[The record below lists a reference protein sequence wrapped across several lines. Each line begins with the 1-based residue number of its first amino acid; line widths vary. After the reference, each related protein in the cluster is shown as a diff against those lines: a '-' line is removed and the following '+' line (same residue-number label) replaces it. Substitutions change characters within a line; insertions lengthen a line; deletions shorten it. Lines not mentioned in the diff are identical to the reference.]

1 MIITSPRHGPHHCRR
16 SQDSRTCSIERCIP
30 SFSSP
35 SPLRSLILLI
45 WEIVVRIHLLDAR
58 FFPTP
63 SSVIEELV
71 LLLQS
76 GQLFVDIG
84 WTLLRVVI
92 GTLLGTI
99 PGVILGILLG
109 LSPIVRA
116 FVQPAISALYPV
128 PKIALFPLV
137 MLIFGIGEASKWTI
151 VAVAV
156 FFQVFY
162 STLAGVVN
170 IDRIYLDVA
179 SNFKA
184 SRWQTFCTI
193 AIPGALPFIFT
204 GFQLGI
210 GMALIVVV
218 IAENFG
224 TQVGV
229 GFMIWRSWQIFEVRD
244 MYVGLIVVALMGYCF
259 QLLLQRLQKAII
271 PWRGTAVLK
280 RMRQRR
286 PGAIENNFDIYS

>member
-1 MIITSPRHGPHHCRR
+1 MIVTSKQSVRIVADADRPPGRF
-16 SQDSRTCSIERCIP
+16 ERMLHSDLFVAIA
-30 SFSSP
+30 
-35 SPLRSLILLI
+35 SPLLMLLA
-45 WEIVVRIHLLDAR
+45 WEVAVRIHLLDAR
-58 FFPTP
+58 FFPAP

-71 LLLQS
+71 LLVQT

-99 PGVILGILLG
+99 PGVILGVFLG
-109 LSPIVRA
+109 LSPMVRA

-137 MLIFGIGEASKWTI
+137 MLIFGIGESSKWVI

-184 SRWQTFCTI
+184 SRWQTFYTI
-193 AIPGALPFIFT
+193 AVPGALPFIFT

-229 GFMIWRSWQIFEVRD
+229 GFLIWRSWQIFEVGD
-244 MYVGLIVVALMGYCF
+244 MYVGLLVVALMGYCF
-259 QLLLQRLQKAII
+259 QLLLQRLQRAII
-271 PWRGTAVLK
+271 PWKKDGGT
-280 RMRQRR
+280 
-286 PGAIENNFDIYS
+286 

>member
-1 MIITSPRHGPHHCRR
+1 MIIPSRDTVRIIADARR
-16 SQDSRTCSIERCIP
+16 TKGLFERALHSELFIAVAA
-30 SFSSP
+30 
-35 SPLRSLILLI
+35 PLLILLI

-58 FFPTP
+58 FFPAP
-63 SSVIEELV
+63 SSVIEELIV
-71 LLLQS
+71 LLQS
-76 GQLFVDIG
+76 GQLFVDIA
-84 WTLLRVVI
+84 WTLSRVVI

-137 MLIFGIGEASKWTI
+137 MLIFGIGEASKWAI

-184 SRWQTFCTI
+184 SRWQTFCTV

-229 GFMIWRSWQIFEVRD
+229 GFLIWRSWQIFEVRD
-244 MYVGLIVVALMGYCF
+244 MYVGLIVVALMGYCI
-259 QLLLQRLQKAII
+259 QLLQQRLQKAII
-271 PWRGTAVLK
+271 PWREDGGT
-280 RMRQRR
+280 
-286 PGAIENNFDIYS
+286 

>member
-1 MIITSPRHGPHHCRR
+1 MIITSSNSVRIIADARKGPGVLERALR
-16 SQDSRTCSIERCIP
+16 SEWFVAIA
-30 SFSSP
+30 
-35 SPLRSLILLI
+35 SPLLILLV
-45 WEIVVRIHLLDAR
+45 WEIAVRIHLLDAR
-58 FFPTP
+58 FFPAP

-71 LLLQS
+71 LLVQS
-76 GQLFVDIG
+76 GQLFVDMG
-84 WTLLRVVI
+84 WTLLRVVV

-99 PGVILGILLG
+99 PGVIVGILLG
-109 LSPIVRA
+109 LSPMVRA

-137 MLIFGIGEASKWTI
+137 MLIFGIGEASKWAI

-229 GFMIWRSWQIFEVRD
+229 GFLIWRSWQIFEVRD

-271 PWRGTAVLK
+271 PWKKDGGT
-280 RMRQRR
+280 
-286 PGAIENNFDIYS
+286 

>member
-1 MIITSPRHGPHHCRR
+1 MIVTSRNTVRIVADARKAPNLF
-16 SQDSRTCSIERCIP
+16 ERALHSELFIAIA
-30 SFSSP
+30 
-35 SPLRSLILLI
+35 SPLLILLL

-58 FFPTP
+58 FFPAP
-63 SSVIEELV
+63 SSVIVELV
-71 LLLQS
+71 LLAQS
-76 GQLFVDIG
+76 GQLFIDIG

-99 PGVILGILLG
+99 PGVVLGIFLG
-109 LSPIVRA
+109 LSPLVRA

-137 MLIFGIGEASKWTI
+137 MLIFGIGESSKWVI

-184 SRWQTFCTI
+184 SRWQTFYSV

-204 GFQLGI
+204 GFQLGL

-229 GFMIWRSWQIFEVRD
+229 GFLIWRSWQIFEVRD

-271 PWRGTAVLK
+271 PWKKDG
-280 RMRQRR
+280 
-286 PGAIENNFDIYS
+286 GA

>member
-1 MIITSPRHGPHHCRR
+1 MIITSRDTVRIVADARKAPNLL
-16 SQDSRTCSIERCIP
+16 ERALHSELFIAIA
-30 SFSSP
+30 
-35 SPLRSLILLI
+35 SPLLILLV

-58 FFPTP
+58 FFPAP
-63 SSVIEELV
+63 SSVIVELV
-71 LLLQS
+71 LLAQS
-76 GQLFVDIG
+76 GQLFIDIG

-99 PGVILGILLG
+99 PGVVLGIFLG
-109 LSPIVRA
+109 LSPLVRA

-137 MLIFGIGEASKWTI
+137 MLIFGIGEASKWAI

-184 SRWQTFCTI
+184 SRWQTFYSV

-204 GFQLGI
+204 GFQLGL

-229 GFMIWRSWQIFEVRD
+229 GFLIWRSWQIFEVRD

-259 QLLLQRLQKAII
+259 QLLLQRFQKAII
-271 PWRGTAVLK
+271 PWKKDG
-280 RMRQRR
+280 
-286 PGAIENNFDIYS
+286 GA